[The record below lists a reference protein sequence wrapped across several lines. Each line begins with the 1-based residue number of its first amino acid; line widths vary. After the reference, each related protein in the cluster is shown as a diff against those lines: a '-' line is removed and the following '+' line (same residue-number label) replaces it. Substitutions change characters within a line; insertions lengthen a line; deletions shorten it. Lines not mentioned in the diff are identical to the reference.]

1 MTRRKFLK
9 TILGKKEVITF
20 QEIKD
25 YIKANCKNSVDSII
39 DATEPFV
46 MDYITCPVGYAE
58 TNNVNDLDKLIE
70 DITMA
75 FIFDPD
81 GRKRRGEINWCVKR
95 EKQRWL
101 EGRNAGFFGRHI
113 GRVGYLLAN
122 SK

>member
-1 MTRRKFLK
+1 MTRREFFK
-9 TILGKKEVITF
+9 TVLGKKEEITF

-25 YIKANCKNSVDSII
+25 YVLANCPNAVESII

-46 MDYITCPVGYAE
+46 MDYILCPVGYAE
-58 TNNVNDLDKLIE
+58 TDNANDLQELIQ

-75 FIFDPD
+75 FVFDPD

-95 EKQRWL
+95 EKQRWS

-113 GRVGYLLAN
+113 GRVGYLLTQN
-122 SK
+122 K

>member
-46 MDYITCPVGYAE
+46 MDYIT
-58 TNNVNDLDKLIE
+58 
-70 DITMA
+70 
-75 FIFDPD
+75 
-81 GRKRRGEINWCVKR
+81 
-95 EKQRWL
+95 
-101 EGRNAGFFGRHI
+101 
-113 GRVGYLLAN
+113 
-122 SK
+122 